1 MRRGIL
7 GRGPVSAHKVA
18 VSESLEVSPL
28 LVLGGGNVVSILCVL
43 LSSTILGCFLH
54 PVSDLAAHAL
64 DVLPIIRLMSARP
77 ILAFSTRDLRS
88 QHLNLAVAL
97 LFLELIDIFEGSFW
111 RLRYGGRQRRVLECL
126 IELLLAHSKFISS
139 SLLNG
144 LRFSCNRCIEWG
156 VVDTFRL

>member
-1 MRRGIL
+1 MIAPNWLDVVERSKLLLAPSLIQTQRAPCLVHSVCSSASKFALRQELGRLVRRGIL

-18 VSESLEVSPL
+18 ISESLEVSSL

-88 QHLNLAVAL
+88 
-97 LFLELIDIFEGSFW
+97 
-111 RLRYGGRQRRVLECL
+111 
-126 IELLLAHSKFISS
+126 
-139 SLLNG
+139 
-144 LRFSCNRCIEWG
+144 
-156 VVDTFRL
+156 